1 MLALGKGGKAVV
13 YRYRG
18 AEDLRDHLALLL
30 GPIQ

>member
-18 AEDLRDHLALLL
+18 AEDLRDHLEALM